1 MSSIAKLL
9 QEKRAEFISLH
20 ELLETIVEQNN
31 CTLGQAAEFLQF
43 TLHEGEESSPL
54 WYTSTPCLK
63 LANGIDVINMNE
75 MLEHVAIS
83 GEYQEEIP
91 F

>member
-20 ELLETIVEQNN
+20 ELLETIVEQKD
-31 CTLGQAAEFLQF
+31 CTLKEAAQLLEF
-43 TLHEGEESSPL
+43 TLHEDEESSPP

-63 LANGIDVINMNE
+63 LAHVSNFRHINY
-75 MLEHVAIS
+75 LLGYVASS
-83 GEYQEEIP
+83 GEYQLDIP